1 MGLKFFTSKTKGLK
15 IELRDFLGLIPIYI
29 FFEGFI
35 YICITL
41 LQHALLC
48 LWVLVH
54 FDTSI
59 HDYIYLAFKK
69 TKSPEF
75 ITRAPSI
82 IDMEEKCELKIYA
95 GHPNPKWLHEIG
107 STSNFW
113 CQQFIIIA
121 LKCNIG
127 AV

>member
-15 IELRDFLGLIPIYI
+15 IELRDFRGLIPIYI

-35 YICITL
+35 YICIIL

-48 LWVLVH
+48 LWDLVH

-59 HDYIYLAFKK
+59 HDYIYLAFNK
-69 TKSPEF
+69 TKSPEI

-82 IDMEEKCELKIYA
+82 IDMEGKCELKIYA
-95 GHPNPKWLHEIG
+95 RHQNPKWLHEIG